1 MGDSLSMLRNVLDV
15 CRVSGVRL
23 LYMSSWEVYSGYRA
37 REISADESL
46 PQRPKGPY
54 GETKV
59 LAESLLEHQ
68 RSMHGLDYTI
78 VRASPVYGEG
88 SDKPKFLH
96 TFVRKALAG
105 VPVIR
110 THRYSN
116 GLPMLDLLDVDD
128 LIGLVASVIAEKA
141 EGAFNVGG
149 GKLYSTAEIAKMV
162 GKLCG
167 VECRIEFEEIDDAIA
182 NVLMDSSRA
191 RALLGWKPT
200 ANFEDKLNELVARH
214 RAELS

>member
-1 MGDSLSMLRNVLDV
+1 
-15 CRVSGVRL
+15 
-23 LYMSSWEVYSGYRA
+23 
-37 REISADESL
+37 
-46 PQRPKGPY
+46 
-54 GETKV
+54 
-59 LAESLLEHQ
+59 
-68 RSMHGLDYTI
+68 
-78 VRASPVYGEG
+78 
-88 SDKPKFLH
+88 
-96 TFVRKALAG
+96 
-105 VPVIR
+105 
-110 THRYSN
+110 
-116 GLPMLDLLDVDD
+116 MLDLLDVDD